1 MRCSYAVGV
10 YRKKRR
16 KRLQSVKGLDERERE
31 RIERNGEKKI
41 LKKKNKEL
49 LASCSSRVVFFIL
62 SLWPTVGGRKFPAT
76 KTKALCVLCLLEPLE
91 PPKCEYGR

>member
-41 LKKKNKEL
+41 LKKKEQRAFGFLFFSGCFFYFIFMANRRRSEISSHENK
-49 LASCSSRVVFFIL
+49 S
-62 SLWPTVGGRKFPAT
+62 T
-76 KTKALCVLCLLEPLE
+76 LCLLSF
-91 PPKCEYGR
+91 GTS

>member
-1 MRCSYAVGV
+1 MGV

-31 RIERNGEKKI
+31 NREKRREKNSQ
-41 LKKKNKEL
+41 KKKNKEL

-62 SLWPTVGGRKFPAT
+62 SFMANRRRSEISSHENKST
-76 KTKALCVLCLLEPLE
+76 LCLLSL
-91 PPKCEYGR
+91 GTS